1 MLKSAITVS
10 QLNFYVRS
18 LIDSD
23 EILRSVLVRGEI
35 SDFSLYRKSGHMY
48 FTLKDGQSSVKAVM
62 FRSEAQKLAFVPEDG
77 MNVVLAARVSVFER
91 DGVYQLYVTDII
103 PDGIGALTAAFLQLK
118 EKLEKEGLF
127 DESRKRPLRRYP
139 FKIAVATS
147 PSGAALQDI
156 LSVTARRWPVAD
168 IEIYPCV
175 VQGAESAES
184 VIKAVDYFSKKNDAD
199 VLLIARGGGSY
210 EDLASFNSEPLARA
224 VAECPVPV
232 ISAVGHETD
241 FTILDFVADMRAP
254 TPSAAAELAV
264 PDIREI
270 SEYVSD
276 FRYTLKKELVSTV
289 NVKSSELDG
298 LKNKLDLRH
307 YTENK
312 ELILDKART
321 AFFSSFD
328 TFIEKK
334 KNGFALAVSSLSAL
348 DPLSVIKRGYA
359 VVYKNGKAIVSAKE
373 TKQNDRLVIKMKD
386 GEINC
391 VAE

>member
-62 FRSEAQKLAFVPEDG
+62 FRSEAMKLAFMPEDG
-77 MNVVLAARVSVFER
+77 MNVILAARVSVFER

-103 PDGIGALTAAFLQLK
+103 PDGIGAQTAAFLQLK

-127 DESRKRPLRRYP
+127 DESKKRPLRRFP
-139 FKIAVATS
+139 MKIAVATS
-147 PSGAALQDI
+147 PSGAALQDV
-156 LSVTARRWPVAD
+156 LSVTARRWPIAD
-168 IEIYPCV
+168 IEIFPCV
-175 VQGAESAES
+175 VQGTESASS
-184 VIKAVDYFSKKNDAD
+184 VIRAVEYFGKKNDAD
-199 VLLIARGGGSY
+199 VIIIARGGGSY
-210 EDLASFNSEPLARA
+210 EDLSSFNDELLART
-224 VAECPVPV
+224 VAACPIPV

-241 FTILDFVADMRAP
+241 FTILDFVSDMRAP

-264 PDIREI
+264 PDIRDV
-270 SEYVSD
+270 SEFISD
-276 FRYTLKKELVSTV
+276 FRYTLKKELVSLEGI
-289 NVKSSELDG
+289 KRSELETV
-298 LKNKLDLRH
+298 KHRLDIKH
-307 YTENK
+307 YIESK
-312 ELILDKART
+312 ELLLDKTET
-321 AFFSSFD
+321 AMFSSFD
-328 TFIEKK
+328 SFFEKK
-334 KNGFALAVSSLSAL
+334 KNSLALSLSALSAL
-348 DPLSVIKRGYA
+348 DPLSVIRRGYA
-359 VVYKNGKAIVSAKE
+359 VVYKNGKPLVTAKE
-373 TKQNDRLVIKMKD
+373 AQKDDRLLIRMKD